1 MTEPDVDSRPEK
13 YAVATLGAVGRSGR
27 GNVLTG
33 AAGED
38 YVLYQLH
45 LRNVLAAPVPAGA
58 AIADLIVFDPRL
70 SVGSMVQV
78 KTSTRPRTWVL
89 AAKSERPEYVHP
101 RLFYALV
108 YLPPDAKQASA
119 APEVFIVPSA
129 VVADALAAQMRVW
142 MSRPG
147 RLGQQHADNP
157 VRSLMRRYPWDVPG
171 YPPGWLDQY
180 RDRWDYI
187 TGEPPASEAN
197 ER

>member
-1 MTEPDVDSRPEK
+1 LED
-13 YAVATLGAVGRSGR
+13 AVGTSRR

-45 LRNVLAAPVPAGA
+45 LRNVLAAAVPTGA

-89 AAKSERPEYVHP
+89 SVKSERPEYVHP

-108 YLPPDAKQASA
+108 YLPPNAETASA

-129 VVADALAAQMRVW
+129 VVANVLTVSTREWLA
-142 MSRPG
+142 RPG
-147 RLGQQHADNP
+147 VRGQPHNDNP

-171 YPPGWLDQY
+171 YPPGWLDKY
-180 RDRWDYI
+180 RDRWDYL
-187 TGEPPASEAN
+187 TSEPDAPDVGGA
-197 ER
+197 

>member
-1 MTEPDVDSRPEK
+1 
-13 YAVATLGAVGRSGR
+13 VGKSDR

-38 YVLYQLH
+38 YVLFQLH

-58 AIADLIVFDPRL
+58 AVADLIVFDPRL

-89 AAKSERPEYVHP
+89 TSKSERPEYVHP

-108 YLPPDAKQASA
+108 YLPSDAEAASG
-119 APEVFIVPSA
+119 APEVFTVPSA
-129 VVADALAAQMRVW
+129 VVADVLAAQMRVW

-147 RLGQQHADNP
+147 RKGQEHADNP

-180 RDRWDYI
+180 RNRWDYL
-187 TGEPPASEAN
+187 TSEPAA
-197 ER
+197 ERTDESW